1 MLTSQAQ
8 VLTSQP
14 HAIYAKQLHNRGG
27 VLAAW
32 LLATACAALAGA
44 ADARAQSVTVQAQT
58 PSPQARP
65 RAPREKQ
72 AAPAQRQPPRV
83 LNMVLVRLKRGTSR
97 TYAPLEATIARAYER
112 AKVNVYW
119 VGLQS
124 SKDPNDVLY
133 LNPYD
138 SSESADRV
146 DAVHRAALK
155 QHPELTRL
163 QQRLDE
169 LVVSQTSMLTTR
181 RDDVDQAGRRPDFT
195 TMRALRLTIFHVT
208 PGREGD
214 FITAI
219 RTTAGKDRPWLAYEA
234 NDTSTFAL
242 ITPMRASRSGRR
254 DGPAIPRTLRRFKG
268 VYTKVDTRIY
278 AVRPSMSH
286 VSQTFAASN
295 PQFWRPVAASLH

>member
-1 MLTSQAQ
+1 MTSQAQ
-8 VLTSQP
+8 VMTSQP
-14 HAIYAKQLHNRGG
+14 HATFAKQLHSRGG

-32 LLATACAALAGA
+32 LLAAACAGA
-44 ADARAQSVTVQAQT
+44 PDARAQSVSVQAQT
-58 PSPQARP
+58 PSPQA

-72 AAPAQRQPPRV
+72 AAPAQSLPPRV
-83 LNMVLVRLKRGTSR
+83 LNIVLVRLKRGTSR

-124 SKDPNDVLY
+124 SKDSGDVLY

-138 SSESADRV
+138 SPESADRV

-181 RDDVDQAGRRPDFT
+181 RDDVDQAARRPDFA
-195 TMRALRLTIFHVT
+195 TMRALRLTIFHVR

-219 RTTAGKDRPWLAYEA
+219 RTTAAKDRPWLAYEA

-268 VYTKVDTRIY
+268 VYTTVDTRIY

-295 PQFWRPVAASLH
+295 PQFWRPVAAGLH